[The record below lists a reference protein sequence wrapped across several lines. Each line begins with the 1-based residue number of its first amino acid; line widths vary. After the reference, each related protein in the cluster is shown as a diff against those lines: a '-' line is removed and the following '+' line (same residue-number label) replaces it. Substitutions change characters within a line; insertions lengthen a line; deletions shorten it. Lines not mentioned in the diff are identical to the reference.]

1 MKSRMVVGLG
11 ESLETD
17 GSPRRVIGLT
27 SLELIASLLHS
38 GRLFIAAAALSTQ
51 ERWRRRRVTFRLW
64 FQHSVLG
71 LGAKHGGPSSL
82 ALLQPT
88 LHTAARRIKKNKKH
102 GSCYSPASSLP
113 VTSYQHGIQIL
124 HSGLDRR
131 CGIVSRN
138 MLHILVL
145 GSWTDF
151 LTSLCFSSHH

>member
-11 ESLETD
+11 ECLEMD
-17 GSPRRVIGLT
+17 ESPRRVVGPT

-51 ERWRRRRVTFRLW
+51 ERWRWRRVMFRLW

-88 LHTAARRIKKNKKH
+88 LHTAARKIKKNKKNMDH
-102 GSCYSPASSLP
+102 
-113 VTSYQHGIQIL
+113 VTPLLQ
-124 HSGLDRR
+124 
-131 CGIVSRN
+131 V
-138 MLHILVL
+138 
-145 GSWTDF
+145 F
-151 LTSLCFSSHH
+151 